1 MVKRLDA
8 VAGELSKRGLAYL
21 VVSNI
26 SNVRYLSG
34 FSGSTA
40 WLLAGRDGATLV
52 TDFRYK
58 EQAEGEVFKGVE
70 IKIDTKDALT
80 VMCNMAPELKGKV
93 GFEAGSL
100 TYAAYEKL
108 RRAAGGLTPVEG
120 LVEELRKTKDDN
132 EIVSISKAA
141 AIADSVFG
149 EIVGELKVGLSEV
162 DVAARIDF
170 MLRKKSSEVPA
181 FRTIVAS
188 GPHASLPHAT
198 PTARIIRG
206 GDLVKMDYGAIWDGY
221 CSDITRTVVMG
232 KATDKVKEVYD
243 IVKEAQTRSIEGI
256 HPGALCLEIDRIARD
271 HIESKGY
278 GENFGHGL
286 GHGVGL
292 EVHEG
297 PRLSKTASKPDE
309 TLQVGNVV
317 TVEPGIYIPGW
328 GGIRIEDMVVVRQ
341 DGCEVLTSA
350 DRDLIE
356 VGS

>member
-1 MVKRLDA
+1 VKRLDS
-8 VAGELSKRGLAYL
+8 VARELARMHLACL
-21 VVSNI
+21 VVSDI

-40 WLLAGRDGATLV
+40 WLLAGREKATLV

-58 EQAEGEVFKGVE
+58 EQAEGEVYRGVE
-70 IKIDTKDALT
+70 IRIDTREALS
-80 VMCNMAPELKGKV
+80 VICEMVAGLKGKV

-108 RRAAGGLTPVEG
+108 RSSAGGLTPVEG
-120 LVEELRKTKDDN
+120 LVDNLRKSKDDN
-132 EIVSISKAA
+132 ELASISRAV
-141 AIADSVFG
+141 AIADSTFA
-149 EIVGELKVGLSEV
+149 EIVGEIRPGLSEV

-188 GPHASLPHAT
+188 GPHSSLPHAT
-198 PTARIIRG
+198 PTTRIIRS

-221 CSDITRTVVMG
+221 CSDLTRTIVMG
-232 KATDKVKEVYD
+232 KASDKVKEIYG
-243 IVKEAQTRSIEGI
+243 IVIEAQRRAVSGI
-256 HPGALCLEIDRIARD
+256 RAGVACRQVDQLARD

-278 GENFGHGL
+278 GDNFGHGL

-297 PRLSKTASKPDE
+297 PKLSKKSDE
-309 TLQVGNVV
+309 TLEAGNVV

-328 GGIRIEDMVVVRQ
+328 GGVRVEDMVMVRE
-341 DGCEVLTSA
+341 DGCDVLTSA
-350 DRDLIE
+350 DKRLIE
-356 VGS
+356 VGV

>member
-1 MVKRLDA
+1 MKCLDL
-8 VAGELSKRGLAYL
+8 VAKELAKRGLAYL

-40 WLLAGRDGATLV
+40 WLLAGRETTTLI

-58 EQAEGEVFKGVE
+58 EQAEGEVYKGIE
-70 IKIDTKDALT
+70 IKIDTKEPLGVICD
-80 VMCNMAPELKGKV
+80 MAPGLKGKV

-108 RRAAGGLTPVEG
+108 RSSAGGLTPAEG
-120 LVEELRKTKDDN
+120 LVEELRKTKDAN
-132 EIVSISKAA
+132 EIASISKAA

-149 EIVGELKVGLSEV
+149 EIVGEIRQGLSEV

-170 MLRKKSSEVPA
+170 LLRKRSSEVPA
-181 FRTIVAS
+181 FKTIVAS
-188 GPHASLPHAT
+188 GAHASLPHAT

-206 GDLVKMDYGAIWDGY
+206 GDVVKMDYGAIWDGY
-221 CSDITRTVVMG
+221 CSDMTRTVVMG
-232 KATDKVKEVYD
+232 KASDKVKEVYG
-243 IVKEAQTRSIEGI
+243 IVLEAQERAIAGI
-256 HPGALCLEIDRIARD
+256 RPGAACREIDKIARD
-271 HIESKGY
+271 HIEAEGY

-297 PRLSKTASKPDE
+297 PRLSKKSDE
-309 TLQVGNVV
+309 ALKIGNVV

-328 GGIRIEDMVVVRQ
+328 GGIRIEDMVVVTE
-341 DGCEVLTSA
+341 DGCDVLTSA
-350 DRDLIE
+350 DKHLVE
-356 VGS
+356 VGA

>member
-1 MVKRLDA
+1 MKRLDL
-8 VAGELSKRGLAYL
+8 VTEELSKRGLAYL

-40 WLLAGRDGATLV
+40 WLLAGREKATLI

-58 EQAEGEVFKGVE
+58 EQAEGEVFRGVE
-70 IKIDTKDALT
+70 IKIDTKDALS
-80 VMCNMAPELKGKV
+80 VICGMAPELKGKV

-100 TYAAYEKL
+100 TYAAFEKL
-108 RRAAGGLTPVEG
+108 RSAAGGLMPVEE

-132 EIVSISKAA
+132 EIASLSKAA
-141 AIADSVFG
+141 SIADSVFG
-149 EIVGELKVGLSEV
+149 EIVGEIKVGLSEV
-162 DVAARIDF
+162 DIAARLDF
-170 MLRKKSSEVPA
+170 LLRKKSSEVPA
-181 FRTIVAS
+181 FKTIVAS

-206 GDLVKMDYGAIWDGY
+206 GDLVKMDFGAIWDGY

-232 KATDKVKEVYD
+232 KASDKVKEVYD
-243 IVKEAQTRSIEGI
+243 IVRGAQERAIAGI
-256 HPGALCLEIDRIARD
+256 RPGAACREIDKIARD
-271 HIESKGY
+271 HIEAKGY
-278 GENFGHGL
+278 GDNFGHGL

-297 PRLSKTASKPDE
+297 PRLSKAASKPGE
-309 TLQVGNVV
+309 TLKVGNVV

-328 GGIRIEDMVVVRQ
+328 GGIRIEDMVVVTE
-341 DGCEVLTSA
+341 DGCDVLTSA
-350 DRDLIE
+350 DKGLVE
-356 VGS
+356 VGV

>member
-1 MVKRLDA
+1 MKRLDS
-8 VAGELSKRGLAYL
+8 VAKELSKRGLAYL

-40 WLLAGRDGATLV
+40 WLLAGREKTTLI

-58 EQAEGEVFKGVE
+58 EQAEGEAYMGIE
-70 IKIDTKDALT
+70 IKIDTREPLG
-80 VMCNMAPELKGKV
+80 VLCEMVPGVKGKV

-100 TYAAYEKL
+100 TYAAFEKL
-108 RRAAGGLTPVEG
+108 RSSAGGLTPVEG
-120 LVEELRKTKDDN
+120 LVEELRKTKDAN
-132 EIVSISKAA
+132 EITSISKAA
-141 AIADSVFG
+141 AIVDSVFG
-149 EIVGELKVGLSEV
+149 EIVGEIRPGLSEV

-170 MLRKKSSEVPA
+170 LLRKRSSEVPA
-181 FRTIVAS
+181 FKTIVAS
-188 GPHASLPHAT
+188 GAHASLPHAT

-232 KATDKVKEVYD
+232 KASDRVKEIYA
-243 IVKEAQTRSIEGI
+243 IVRDAQELAIAGI
-256 HPGALCLEIDRIARD
+256 RPGAACREIDKTARD
-271 HIESKGY
+271 RIEAEGY

-286 GHGVGL
+286 GHGLGL

-297 PRLSKTASKPDE
+297 PRLSKKSDE
-309 TLQVGNVV
+309 ILEIGNVV

-328 GGIRIEDMVVVRQ
+328 GGIRIEDMAAVTE
-341 DGCEVLTSA
+341 DGCDVLTSA
-350 DRDLIE
+350 DKRLVE
-356 VGS
+356 VGV

>member
-1 MVKRLDA
+1 VAVKRLDS
-8 VAGELSKRGLAYL
+8 VGTELARRDLAYL

-40 WLLAGRDGATLV
+40 WLLAGRDKATII
-52 TDFRYK
+52 TDFRYR
-58 EQAEGEVFKGVE
+58 EQAEGEVYRGIE
-70 IKIDTKDALT
+70 IKIDTKEPLG
-80 VMCNMAPELKGKV
+80 VICEMAPSLKGKV

-108 RRAAGGLTPVEG
+108 RAAAGGLTPVEG
-120 LVEELRKTKDDN
+120 LVEELRKTKDAN
-132 EIVSISKAA
+132 EIGSIAKAA
-141 AIADSVFG
+141 GIADAVFG
-149 EIVGELKVGLSEV
+149 EIIGEIRQGLSEV

-170 MLRKKSSEVPA
+170 LLRKRSSEVPA
-181 FRTIVAS
+181 FKTIVAS

-221 CSDITRTVVMG
+221 CSDITRTAVMG
-232 KATDKVKEVYD
+232 KASDKVREVYD
-243 IVKEAQTRSIEGI
+243 IVREAQERAIAAI
-256 HPGALCLEIDRIARD
+256 RPGAACKEIDKIAREF
-271 HIESKGY
+271 ISGKGY

-297 PRLSKTASKPDE
+297 PRLSQKSEESLKP
-309 TLQVGNVV
+309 GNVV

-328 GGIRIEDMVVVRQ
+328 GGIRIEDMVVVTE
-341 DGCEVLTSA
+341 DGCDVLTAA
-350 DRDLIE
+350 DKRLVE
-356 VGS
+356 VGV

>member
-1 MVKRLDA
+1 VKRLDL
-8 VAGELSKRGLAYL
+8 VARELSKRGLAYL

-40 WLLAGRDGATLV
+40 WLLAGLEKTILI

-70 IKIDTKDALT
+70 IKIDTKDALS
-80 VMCNMAPELKGKV
+80 VICEMAPKLKGKV

-108 RRAAGGLTPVEG
+108 RSSAGGLTPVEG
-120 LVEELRKTKDDN
+120 LVEHLRETKDAN
-132 EIVSISKAA
+132 EIASISKAA
-141 AIADSVFG
+141 AIADAVFG

-170 MLRKKSSEVPA
+170 MLRKKSSEVPS
-181 FRTIVAS
+181 FKTIVAS

-221 CSDITRTVVMG
+221 CSDMTRTVVMG
-232 KATDKVKEVYD
+232 KASDKVKEVYG
-243 IVKEAQTRSIEGI
+243 IVLEAQERAIAGI
-256 HPGALCLEIDRIARD
+256 RPGAACREIDKLARD

-278 GENFGHGL
+278 AENFGHGL
-286 GHGVGL
+286 GHGLGL

-297 PRLSKTASKPDE
+297 PRLSKAASKPDE
-309 TLQVGNVV
+309 ILKVGNVV

-328 GGIRIEDMVVVRQ
+328 GGIRIEVVVTE
-341 DGCEVLTSA
+341 DGCYVLTSA
-350 DRDLIE
+350 DKRLVE
-356 VGS
+356 VGV